1 VKVPLHSWGASP
13 DEISGAMP
21 GDELIQ
27 APPMNATRS
36 ITIAAPPTSVFPWLV
51 QMGFGRAGWY
61 SYDWIDNLGR
71 TSAKAILPQYQLL
84 RSGDPVPGG
93 PIEFNAALVHHPE
106 GHQPGRFVLHYR
118 NRRLQFTLAFEA
130 RQDEAGTRLVSRAR
144 AKILTPGGTML
155 ARLLEFG
162 DGVMVCRQLV
172 NIRSRAESVEA
183 LT

>member
-1 VKVPLHSWGASP
+1 VKVPLQSWGASP
-13 DEISGAMP
+13 DEIGGAMP

-71 TSAKAILPQYQLL
+71 TSSKAILPEYQVL

-93 PIEFNAALVHHPE
+93 PIEFHAALVRHPDE
-106 GHQPGRFVLHYR
+106 QRPGRFVLDYR

-130 RQDEAGTRLVSRAR
+130 RQHQGGTRLVSRAR
-144 AKILTPGGTML
+144 AKILTPGGTL
-155 ARLLEFG
+155 FARLLEFG
-162 DGVMVCRQLV
+162 DGVMVRRQLV
-172 NIRSRAESVEA
+172 NIRSRAESVGA